1 MFIKYEINIL
11 KFQTNWMKH
20 CGEVGMLKSPLFIL
34 RNLREVKK
42 TVGNKTCDVT
52 VGEVKKCWK
61 F

>member
-1 MFIKYEINIL
+1 
-11 KFQTNWMKH
+11 MKH